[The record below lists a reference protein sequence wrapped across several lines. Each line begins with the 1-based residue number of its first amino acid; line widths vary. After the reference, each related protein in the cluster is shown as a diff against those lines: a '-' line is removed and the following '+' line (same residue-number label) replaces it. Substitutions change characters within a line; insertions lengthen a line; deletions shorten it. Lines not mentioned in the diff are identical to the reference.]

1 MATAMARIMAL
12 LEQGITELQAQISR
26 VNVNSTAIDSQCSD
40 NRSSNPVCREPAV
53 FSGYL
58 PDT

>member
-26 VNVNSTAIDSQCSD
+26 VSG